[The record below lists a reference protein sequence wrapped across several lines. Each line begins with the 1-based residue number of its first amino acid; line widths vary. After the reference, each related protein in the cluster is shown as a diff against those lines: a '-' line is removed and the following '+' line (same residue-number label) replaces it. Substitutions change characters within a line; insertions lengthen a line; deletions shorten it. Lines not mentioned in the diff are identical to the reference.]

1 MTGAPL
7 AAAESVPLTPALLAA
22 YRENTASIF
31 RGRLLLTIVVFLVF
45 SSVAVVLEALE
56 HPDRTGVMMFSFAFQ
71 VLACLAAA
79 GATRRWSPSS
89 VTAVLACLLSVLI
102 AVHRVALGGIADRLA
117 MGYVVLLAG
126 FAALLPLAWRAQL
139 AVALVA
145 LGSFTLAAPHL
156 DGPVTFSY
164 PFLPLIAGATI
175 AVMRAFLV
183 DRYRYEAFARTA
195 MFEQLSAATREEAD
209 ISSALVHVGETLNAH
224 LGDPA
229 IMARVA
235 SLAVE
240 VLDCDWSNVFVRDVA
255 RQVTRFAAN
264 AGSRPEVCA
273 ELAQIEWRTGA
284 LPLGTLLRP
293 GEVVEIPDGFAS
305 PFVPAELTRRL
316 EVASALLVPI
326 YRREELIAVLVSGY
340 RTRTG
345 PFSARQRRA
354 ALGFAHAT
362 AIAIENARLIADLQG
377 ANRLKSDFVATMS
390 HELRTPL
397 NVITGYTDLLLEGA
411 FGPIAP
417 AQLDTLDRV
426 RRNALE
432 LLDLVSATL
441 DLGRIEAGREDV
453 VSVSVGID
461 ELFAEL
467 AGELEVLVP
476 PTVTLGWQSSVGRT
490 PVFSDRIKL
499 KTILKNLVGNAL
511 KFTSAG
517 TVQVRAGR
525 GDGTLVLSVT
535 DTGIGIAPEDL
546 PVIFEMF
553 RQVDG
558 SATRKFGGVGLGLH
572 IVQRLV
578 ALLGGTVEVESKPG
592 AGSTFT
598 VTVPIADVAEDR
610 ATGS

>member
-1 MTGAPL
+1 MTGAPP
-7 AAAESVPLTPALLAA
+7 AAESGSRTPALLAE
-22 YRENTASIF
+22 YQEDTARIF
-31 RGRLLLTIVVFLVF
+31 RGRLRLTIGLFVAF
-45 SSVAVVLEALE
+45 SGVGTALE
-56 HPDRTGVMMFSFAFQ
+56 VTQFRDRVGTLAASYAIQ
-71 VLACLAAA
+71 LLACLGAMAAA
-79 GATRRWSPSS
+79 RRWSPA
-89 VTAVLACLLSVLI
+89 AVAATLAGLLSALL
-102 AVHRVALGGIADRLA
+102 AEHRVALGGIADRLA
-117 MGYVVLLAG
+117 MGYVVLLGG
-126 FAALLPLAWRAQL
+126 FAALLPLGWRAQL
-139 AVALVA
+139 ALALVA
-145 LGSFTLAAPHL
+145 LGSFSIAAPHL
-156 DGPVTFSY
+156 SGDVTFAY

-175 AVMRAFLV
+175 SVFGAYFV

-195 MFEQLSAATREEAD
+195 LYQQTSVATQEEAD
-209 ISSALVHVGETLNAH
+209 VSSALVHVGETLNAH

-229 IMARVA
+229 MMASVA

-240 VLDCDWSNVFVRDVA
+240 VLGCDWSNVFLRDVA
-255 RQVTRFAAN
+255 RRVTRFVAN

-284 LPLGTLLRP
+284 LPIGTLLRP
-293 GEVVEIPDGFAS
+293 GELVEVPDGAAS
-305 PFVPAELTRRL
+305 PFVPAELARRL

-326 YRREELIAVLVSGY
+326 YRRNELIAVLVSGY
-340 RTRTG
+340 RVRTG
-345 PFSARQRRA
+345 PFSSRQRRV
-354 ALGFAHAT
+354 ALGFAHAA

-411 FGPIAP
+411 FGPVPP
-417 AQLDTLDRV
+417 AQFDTLDRV
-426 RRNALE
+426 RRNAVE

-453 VSVSVGID
+453 VSVPVGVD
-461 ELFAEL
+461 DLFAEL

-476 PTVTLGWQSSVGRT
+476 PAVTLGWQSSVGRE

-511 KFTSAG
+511 KFTHTGS
-517 TVQVRAGR
+517 VQVRARR
-525 GDGTLVLSVT
+525 GDGALIVAIT
-535 DTGIGIAPEDL
+535 DTGIGIDAADL

-578 ALLGGTVEVESKPG
+578 ALLGGSVAVESTPG
-592 AGSTFT
+592 TGSTFT
-598 VTVPIADVAEDR
+598 VTVPVSTVAEHR

>member
-1 MTGAPL
+1 MTGASP
-7 AAAESVPLTPALLAA
+7 AAESGSRTPELLAA
-22 YRENTASIF
+22 YRDDTARIF
-31 RGRLLLTIVVFLVF
+31 RGRLRLTIALFVGF
-45 SSVAVVLEALE
+45 SGIGAVLEAMDYR
-56 HPDRTGVMMFSFAFQ
+56 DRLGTLAASYGVQ
-71 VLACLAAA
+71 LLACVCAAVA
-79 GATRRWSPSS
+79 ARRWSP
-89 VTAVLACLLSVLI
+89 AVVAAALAGLLSALL
-102 AVHRVALGGIADRLA
+102 AEHRVALGGIADRLA
-117 MGYVVLLAG
+117 MGYVVLLGG
-126 FAALLPLAWRAQL
+126 FAALLPLGWHSQLVL
-139 AVALVA
+139 AVAA
-145 LGSFTLAAPHL
+145 LGSFTVAAPHL
-156 DGPVTFSY
+156 SGDVTFAY

-175 AVMRAFLV
+175 SVFGAYFV

-195 MFEQLSAATREEAD
+195 LYQQTSVATQEEAD
-209 ISSALVHVGETLNAH
+209 VSSALVRVGETLNAH

-229 IMARVA
+229 IMAIVA
-235 SLAVE
+235 SIAVE
-240 VLDCDWSNVFVRDVA
+240 VLDCDWSNVFLRDA
-255 RQVTRFAAN
+255 TRRVTRFVAN

-273 ELAQIEWRTGA
+273 ELAQIEWTAGA
-284 LPLGTLLRP
+284 LPLGSLLRP
-293 GEVVEIPDGFAS
+293 GDALEVPDGAAS
-305 PFVPAELTRRL
+305 PFVPAELMRRL
-316 EVASALLVPI
+316 EVGSAMLVPI
-326 YRREELIAVLVSGY
+326 YRRDELIAVLVSGY

-345 PFSARQRRA
+345 PFSSRQRRV
-354 ALGFAHAT
+354 ALGFAHAA

-417 AQLDTLDRV
+417 AQFDTLDRV
-426 RRNALE
+426 RRNAVE

-453 VSVSVGID
+453 VSVPVGID

-467 AGELEVLVP
+467 AAELEMLVP
-476 PTVTLGWQSSVGRT
+476 PAVTLGWQSSVGRE
-490 PVFSDRIKL
+490 PVFGDRIKL

-511 KFTSAG
+511 KFTPTGS
-517 TVQVRAGR
+517 VQVRAQR
-525 GDGTLVLSVT
+525 GDGSLIVSVA
-535 DTGIGIAPEDL
+535 DTGIGIAAADL

-572 IVQRLV
+572 IVQRLT
-578 ALLGGTVEVESKPG
+578 ALMGGAVEVDSTPG

-598 VTVPIADVAEDR
+598 VTVPVTTVVEDR